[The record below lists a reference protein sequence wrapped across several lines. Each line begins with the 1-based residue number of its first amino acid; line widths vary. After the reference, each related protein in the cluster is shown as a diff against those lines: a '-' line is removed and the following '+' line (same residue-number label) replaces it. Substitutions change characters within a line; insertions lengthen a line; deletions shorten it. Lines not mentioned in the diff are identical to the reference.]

1 MSVATTRT
9 DKCIGGGDQ
18 RVMERLRPLR
28 DAVVSELADSMSQIG
43 LINPIAITYPNGRAS
58 PLLVAGANRLEAARR
73 LKWESID
80 CTIIEASDVNTT
92 KLAEIDENLIR
103 ADLTPAERVIH
114 IAERKRIYESIH
126 PETKK
131 GATGRA
137 GRKNKS
143 QFGTYNES
151 DAFVDDAAKKTGK
164 GRTTIAREATRA
176 KHIPLIA
183 DCIGTSLDQGEELD
197 ALAKLSE
204 EHQGDLI
211 TRAANG
217 EKVSAKPEAKRAAR
231 ATREREFAETT
242 KQVMSNLGTKLYGV
256 ILADCPW
263 RFEPYSRD
271 SGMDRAADNHYETMD
286 LDDIKG
292 MAVPAADDCV
302 LFLWATAPMLPEALD
317 VMTAWGFEYKSHF
330 VWLKDKAGTGYWTRN
345 KHELLL
351 IGTRGEV
358 PAPAPGEQYASVIEA
373 ARGKHSAK
381 PACFAEMIE
390 EMFPN
395 VPAVELFARGQRL
408 GWEVWG
414 AEVA

>member
-1 MSVATTRT
+1 MSVATTHRQVLVAA
-9 DKCIGGGDQ
+9 IN
-18 RVMERLRPLR
+18 VMERLRPLR

-126 PETKK
+126 PETKH
-131 GATGRA
+131 GGD
-137 GRKNKS
+137 RKSHKSKS
-143 QFGTYNES
+143 QIGTLIEPFIN
-151 DAFVDDAAKKTGK
+151 DAAKKTGK

-211 TRAANG
+211 TRAVNG

-231 ATREREFAETT
+231 AAREREFAEIT
-242 KQVMSNLGTKLYGV
+242 KQVMRELGTKTYGV
-256 ILADCPW
+256 IYADPPW

-302 LFLWATAPMLPEALD
+302 LFLWATAPMLPEALE

-414 AEVA
+414 NEAA

>member
-1 MSVATTRT
+1 MSVATTHRQVLVAA
-9 DKCIGGGDQ
+9 IN
-18 RVMERLRPLR
+18 VMERLRPLR

-80 CTIIEASDVNTT
+80 CTIIEASDVDTT
-92 KLAEIDENLIR
+92 KLTEIDENLIR
-103 ADLTPAERVIH
+103 ADLTPAERAIH
-114 IAERKRIYESIH
+114 IAERKRIYEKIH
-126 PETKK
+126 PETKQ
-131 GATGRA
+131 GATGRR
-137 GRKNKS
+137 GRK
-143 QFGTYNES
+143 
-151 DAFVDDAAKKTGK
+151 DAKLASFSEDAANKTQQSK
-164 GRTTIAREATRA
+164 RDVARDATRA

-204 EHQGDLI
+204 EHQGELI

-231 ATREREFAETT
+231 ATREREFAEIT

-271 SGMDRAADNHYETMD
+271 TGMDRAADNHYETMD

-302 LFLWATAPMLPEALD
+302 LFLWATAPMLPEALE

-351 IGTRGEV
+351 IGTRGCV

-373 ARGKHSAK
+373 AKGKHSAK